1 MNGCHLAGLHIGLYD
16 EWDEMLADEEDS
28 RAPAPC
34 GPASP
39 GPLGGGGEARSILK
53 GESLTPE
60 RGEGEGEAVIRAGAG
75 DLASLGLLS
84 LGLSPELL
92 CCCLAC
98 CRHLAR
104 RFLNQT

>member
-1 MNGCHLAGLHIGLYD
+1 MF
-16 EWDEMLADEEDS
+16 ADEDDNS
-28 RAPAPC
+28 DPAPC
-34 GPASP
+34 PPVSP
-39 GPLGGGGEARSILK
+39 GPLGGGEVLSILK

-60 RGEGEGEAVIRAGAG
+60 RGEGEGEAVMRAGAG
-75 DLASLGLLS
+75 DFASLGLLS

-98 CRHLAR
+98 CLHLAR

>member
-1 MNGCHLAGLHIGLYD
+1 MYD
-16 EWDEMLADEEDS
+16 ECDEMLADEDDS
-28 RAPAPC
+28 SDPAPC
-34 GPASP
+34 APASP
-39 GPLGGGGEARSILK
+39 GPLGGGGEVRSILK

-60 RGEGEGEAVIRAGAG
+60 SGEGDGEAVIRAGAG

-84 LGLSPELL
+84 LGLSPLLL